1 MLDPSVE
8 RAERLERQANVL
20 LAEGDH
26 AQAEQ
31 RYREAGDMLL
41 AVYGPSHHRYA
52 ESVKNLA
59 LACVATGR
67 YKEATTLYQQV
78 IDISRATAG
87 EDAPL
92 YLMSLSNLA
101 TVHRATGSFSEAGK
115 LYRQV
120 LDSYKRLHDPAAIAS
135 ILTDLAWVY
144 AVTGRVRE
152 ALAAMSDAETARD
165 QMISQVVSR
174 GSERDQTACVEPIR
188 QGYYLFLSIVS
199 RYFPDSPDAPGVL
212 LEIIFRRK
220 ALGLE
225 LSLARRVALMS
236 ERKLSIQPRLEAYR
250 VARQQIARKALRS
263 SSAKESPDRQY
274 RDLQNRQTERREE
287 EAALSREISDVNPF
301 AETLGIISLH
311 AVASALPSSS
321 ALVEFVKFRRY
332 DVASTQIHE
341 NKLWQEYR
349 YAALVLLAGAPQA
362 VRIIDLGDAS
372 TIDRLI
378 SQFRSCIVGR
388 ANVQYRGLVSD
399 EEPSTAPSESP
410 GIALRAVLFD
420 PIRRIIGN
428 RSRVIL
434 ATDGELT
441 RLAFEAL
448 PLDRGTRYLGDDYC
462 LSYLDSG
469 RELLRSRT
477 GASTLAS
484 SPVVIADPDFD
495 LSKGDGYHRGRSL
508 LQALLRKWRGRGGPE
523 NERPNAGYKAS
534 NRQTP
539 RYKQWYFERLP
550 GTRIEGEIIAS
561 MLGVPLWHGPT
572 ALAKHLKDRKS
583 PRILHLATHGFFL
596 KKHRSHS
603 DPALPGSESEPRLF
617 PLENPL
623 LYSGLAL
630 AGANHVFTREGLPED
645 EDDGVLTAEE
655 VAGLDLLGTELVVL
669 SACETGLGEVAIG
682 EGVLGLRRAF
692 ILAGTRTLI
701 MSLWKV
707 ADLPTAIFMSRLYE
721 NLIDARMH
729 RDEALRQ
736 AQRYLRQLTIAQLR
750 VWWLSTKIFDRITDH
765 KMTVRA
771 ALEPY
776 LTQPESYQPFDHP
789 YYWAAFI
796 LLGNTTPLVL
806 DCQPEAITAS
816 RK

>member
-1 MLDPSVE
+1 
-8 RAERLERQANVL
+8 
-20 LAEGDH
+20 
-26 AQAEQ
+26 
-31 RYREAGDMLL
+31 
-41 AVYGPSHHRYA
+41 
-52 ESVKNLA
+52 
-59 LACVATGR
+59 
-67 YKEATTLYQQV
+67 
-78 IDISRATAG
+78 
-87 EDAPL
+87 
-92 YLMSLSNLA
+92 
-101 TVHRATGSFSEAGK
+101 
-115 LYRQV
+115 
-120 LDSYKRLHDPAAIAS
+120 
-135 ILTDLAWVY
+135 
-144 AVTGRVRE
+144 
-152 ALAAMSDAETARD
+152 
-165 QMISQVVSR
+165 
-174 GSERDQTACVEPIR
+174 
-188 QGYYLFLSIVS
+188 
-199 RYFPDSPDAPGVL
+199 
-212 LEIIFRRK
+212 RRK

-250 VARQQIARKALRS
+250 LLRQQIARKALRC
-263 SSAKESPDRQY
+263 SSANESPDRQY

-287 EAALSREISDVNPF
+287 EAALSREISDANPF
-301 AETLGIISLH
+301 EETLGIISLH

-332 DVASTQIHE
+332 DVASMRIHE
-341 NKLWQEYR
+341 NNLWQEYR
-349 YAALVLLAGAPQA
+349 YVALVLLAGAPQA
-362 VRIIDLGDAS
+362 VRIIDLGDAG

-378 SQFRSCIVGR
+378 NQFRSCIIGR

-399 EEPSTAPSESP
+399 EEPSTALMESP
-410 GIALRAVLFD
+410 GLALRAALFD
-420 PIRRIIGN
+420 PIRRIIGD

-441 RLAFEAL
+441 RLPFEAL
-448 PLDRGTRYLGDDYC
+448 PLDSGTRYLGDDYC

-477 GASTLAS
+477 GSSTLVS

-495 LSKGDGYHRGRSL
+495 VSKSDDHRSRSL

-523 NERPNAGYKAS
+523 NERPDADDKAS

-539 RYKQWYFERLP
+539 NTRYKQWYFERLP

-561 MLGVPLWHGPT
+561 ILGVPLWHGPT
-572 ALAKHLKDRKS
+572 ALAKHLKERRS

-596 KKHRSHS
+596 KKQRSHS
-603 DPALPGSESEPRLF
+603 DPALLGSESEPWLV

-630 AGANHVFTREGLPED
+630 AGANHAFTREVLS
-645 EDDGVLTAEE
+645 EDDNDGALTAED

-692 ILAGTRTLI
+692 ILAGTKTLI

-736 AQRYLRQLTIAQLR
+736 AQCYLRQLTIGQLR
-750 VWWLSTKIFDRITDH
+750 DRWFNTERVKHLADDDAKARTGIEEYLAHAD
-765 KMTVRA
+765 
-771 ALEPY
+771 PY
-776 LTQPESYQPFDHP
+776 RPFDHP

-796 LLGNTTPLVL
+796 LLGNTTPLVQ

>member
-1 MLDPSVE
+1 MHALDPSVE
-8 RAERLERQANVL
+8 RAEHLQRQADVL

-31 RYREAGDMLL
+31 RYREASDMLL
-41 AVYGPSHHRYA
+41 VVYGPSHSRYA
-52 ESVKNLA
+52 EGVKNLA
-59 LACVATGR
+59 LAYVAMGR
-67 YKEATTLYQQV
+67 YKEATTLHQQV

-101 TVHRATGSFSEAGK
+101 TVHRAMGSFSEAEK
-115 LYRQV
+115 LYQQA
-120 LDSYKRLHDPAAIAS
+120 LESYKRLHDPAAIAS

-144 AVTGRVRE
+144 AITGRVRE
-152 ALAAMSDAETARD
+152 ALAAMSDSETARD
-165 QMISQVVSR
+165 QMISRVVSR
-174 GSERDQTACVEPIR
+174 GSERDQTACVESIR
-188 QGYYLFLSIVS
+188 QGYYLFLSIVL
-199 RYFPDSPDAPGVL
+199 RYFPGSPDAPGVL

-250 VARQQIARKALRS
+250 LLRQQIARKALRC
-263 SSAKESPDRQY
+263 SSANESPNRQY

-301 AETLGIISLH
+301 AETLGVISLH
-311 AVASALPSSS
+311 AVASALASSS

-332 DVASTQIHE
+332 DVASMQIHE
-341 NKLWQEYR
+341 NNRWQEYR

-362 VRIIDLGDAS
+362 VRIIDLGDAG

-378 SQFRSCIVGR
+378 NQFRSCIIGR
-388 ANVQYRGLVSD
+388 ADVQYRGLVSD
-399 EEPSTAPSESP
+399 EEPSTVPLESP
-410 GIALRAVLFD
+410 GLALRAALFD
-420 PIRRIIGN
+420 PIRRIIGDI
-428 RSRVIL
+428 SHVIL

-441 RLAFEAL
+441 RLPFEAL
-448 PLDRGTRYLGDDYC
+448 PLDSGTRYLGDDYC

-477 GASTLAS
+477 GSSTLAS

-495 LSKGDGYHRGRSL
+495 LSKGDGYHRSRSL

-523 NERPNAGYKAS
+523 NERPDAGDKAS
-534 NRQTP
+534 DRQTP
-539 RYKQWYFERLP
+539 NTRYKQWYFERLP

-561 MLGVPLWHGPT
+561 MLSVPLWHGPR
-572 ALAKHLKDRKS
+572 ASDKNLKERRS

-603 DPALPGSESEPRLF
+603 DPALPFSESEPWLF

-623 LYSGLAL
+623 LHSGIAL
-630 AGANHVFTREGLPED
+630 AGANHVFTREVLPED
-645 EDDGVLTAEE
+645 GNDGVLTAEE

-692 ILAGTRTLI
+692 ILAGTKTLI

-707 ADLPTAIFMSRLYE
+707 ADLPTVIFMSRLYE

-729 RDEALRQ
+729 RDAALRQ
-736 AQRYLRQLTIAQLR
+736 AMLPSATHHRPAPR
-750 VWWLSTKIFDRITDH
+750 
-765 KMTVRA
+765 
-771 ALEPY
+771 
-776 LTQPESYQPFDHP
+776 
-789 YYWAAFI
+789 
-796 LLGNTTPLVL
+796 LVV
-806 DCQPEAITAS
+806 
-816 RK
+816 

>member
-8 RAERLERQANVL
+8 RAEYLQRQADVL

-31 RYREAGDMLL
+31 RYREASDMLL
-41 AVYGPSHHRYA
+41 AVYGPSHPHYA

-59 LACVATGR
+59 LAYVAMGR
-67 YKEATTLYQQV
+67 HKDATTLYQQV

-101 TVHRATGSFSEAGK
+101 TVHRAMGGFSEAEK
-115 LYRQV
+115 LYRQA
-120 LDSYKRLHDPAAIAS
+120 LDGYKRLHDPAAIAS
-135 ILTDLAWVY
+135 ILTDLTWVY

-165 QMISQVVSR
+165 QMISRVVSR
-174 GSERDQTACVEPIR
+174 GSERDQTACVESIR
-188 QGYYLFLSIVS
+188 QGYYLFLSIVLQ
-199 RYFPDSPDAPGVL
+199 YFPDSPDAPGVL

-250 VARQQIARKALRS
+250 VARQQSARKTLRC
-263 SSAKESPDRQY
+263 SSANESPDRQY

-287 EAALSREISDVNPF
+287 EAALSREISDITPF
-301 AETLGIISLH
+301 EETLGVISLH

-332 DVASTQIHE
+332 DVASMQIHE
-341 NKLWQEYR
+341 NNLWQEYR

-362 VRIIDLGDAS
+362 VRIIDLGDAG

-378 SQFRSCIVGR
+378 SQFRSCIIGR
-388 ANVQYRGLVSD
+388 ENVQYRGLVLD
-399 EEPSTAPSESP
+399 EKPSTALMESP
-410 GIALRAVLFD
+410 GLALRAALFD
-420 PIRRIIGN
+420 PIRRFMED

-441 RLAFEAL
+441 RLPFEAL
-448 PLDRGTRYLGDDYC
+448 PLDCGIRYVGDDYC

-477 GASTLAS
+477 GSSTVAS

-495 LSKGDGYHRGRSL
+495 LAKGDGYHRGRSL
-508 LQALLRKWRGRGGPE
+508 LQALLRRWRGRGGPK
-523 NERPNAGYKAS
+523 NERPDAGDKVS
-534 NRQTP
+534 NLQTP

-572 ALAKHLKDRKS
+572 ALAKHIKERRS

-596 KKHRSHS
+596 KKHRFHS
-603 DPALPGSESEPRLF
+603 DPALSGSESEPWLF

-630 AGANHVFTREGLPED
+630 AGANRVFTREGLRED
-645 EDDGVLTAEE
+645 GNDGVVTAED
-655 VAGLDLLGTELVVL
+655 VAGLDLLATELVVL

-692 ILAGTRTLI
+692 ILAGAKTLI

-721 NLIDARMH
+721 NLIDARMR
-729 RDEALRQ
+729 RDEALQR
-736 AQRYLRQLTIAQLR
+736 AQCYLRQLTIGQLR
-750 VWWLSTKIFDRITDH
+750 DWWFSTKIFECLIHH

-776 LTQPESYQPFDHP
+776 LTQPDSYHPFDHP
-789 YYWAAFI
+789 YYWGAFI
-796 LLGNTTPLVL
+796 LLGVTTPL
-806 DCQPEAITAS
+806 S
-816 RK
+816 